1 LLLLSYSTTGWN
13 DSTVLAICNVSVV
26 LLAAIIGFLGF
37 KENFNKLKII
47 GLTASIAAIV
57 LLYLASLK

>member
-1 LLLLSYSTTGWN
+1 
-13 DSTVLAICNVSVV
+13 
-26 LLAAIIGFLGF
+26 LLASIIGFIGF

-47 GLTASIAAIV
+47 GLTASITAIV